1 MDDETQFCLKWHNH
15 QSTLIRNF
23 DTLLESGTLVD
34 CTLAAEGR
42 YLKAH
47 KVVLSACSPYF
58 EGLLSEH
65 YDKHPVFILKDV
77 KFVELKAMMD
87 YMYRGEVNISQ
98 NQLTALLK
106 AAESLQ
112 IKGLSDSKTTGSS
125 NNSTVAGRVEP
136 KSTATS
142 TSNAVT
148 TAVDIPQG
156 SSGLTIEK
164 NNKVPRQRLT
174 QTSANMS
181 EGGASPQQVR
191 GISSREGSV
200 SPTRKRRARRRSLGN
215 DESNSMENHEAS
227 NSSDVTASATVMA
240 APTVEDKSHAE
251 SADPIGRSALMQQLT
266 KSNDDMLQMQM
277 EKPEPTEDMI
287 QPKSEY
293 MEDQESVEDLTH
305 LDDDMNDL
313 NEMEQ
318 DNSRAGPSH
327 DSSHPGLA
335 SWHIT
340 SDRSNAGV
348 GAAGGAQGADD
359 AVFMNAH
366 ETNAAQRDSQV
377 TIVAI
382 EDKNDG
388 VIEINNY
395 DKPSSA
401 KIDVEAAKP
410 EKARVNLN
418 TFLDPRLLM
427 ESLHSDYQ
435 CNNCP
440 KKFKTKSLIREHL
453 KYCCKYLDYQCPY
466 CDFRMDEFSP
476 KLLQHMKAEHPNQRL
491 HGLVNYE
498 NSTNS
503 KNPFTIHSRGRYS
516 CSFCPSR
523 YKELRNLKHHLKV
536 MCRKKKV
543 CLICGMFFSEI
554 NHVEQHAKESHK

>member
-366 ETNAAQRDSQV
+366 ETNAAQRDSQASS
-377 TIVAI
+377 TS
-382 EDKNDG
+382 
-388 VIEINNY
+388 
-395 DKPSSA
+395 PSRRSVGGGNGA
-401 KIDVEAAKP
+401 GQDSDAGDQLRFRCLMCGRCYRSRSSLTRHSRYECGCLG
-410 EKARVNLN
+410 ARY
-418 TFLDPRLLM
+418 TFACTLCGKLFCRPD
-427 ESLHSDYQ
+427 
-435 CNNCP
+435 
-440 KKFKTKSLIREHL
+440 HL
-453 KYCCKYLDYQCPY
+453 KQHILNIHGTICK
-466 CDFRMDEFSP
+466 
-476 KLLQHMKAEHPNQRL
+476 
-491 HGLVNYE
+491 
-498 NSTNS
+498 
-503 KNPFTIHSRGRYS
+503 
-516 CSFCPSR
+516 
-523 YKELRNLKHHLKV
+523 
-536 MCRKKKV
+536 
-543 CLICGMFFSEI
+543 
-554 NHVEQHAKESHK
+554 